1 MIVYY
6 ESNVYRLATVHKAAL
21 GILAPLLMSALAC
34 AAAALVEGK
43 PAPALHATLL
53 DGKSFDLAEQSGK
66 VVVINFWATW
76 CAPCR
81 AEMPALDAF
90 YRKHRNEGLVVLA
103 ISLDEPDKEAKV
115 REVMKAFA
123 FPAALGPQSDF
134 KGYMRIWRLPLTFVV
149 DRAGILRQNDWFGD
163 PGLDEALL
171 ERTVTPLL
179 QVK

>member
-1 MIVYY
+1 MPIHSHTMGPPY
-6 ESNVYRLATVHKAAL
+6 LAAFLLLFAL
-21 GILAPLLMSALAC
+21 DC
-34 AAAALVEGK
+34 AGASLHEGK
-43 PAPALHATLL
+43 PAPALEAKLL
-53 DGKSFDLAEQSGK
+53 DGKSFSLQDAAGK

-90 YRKHRNEGLVVLA
+90 YRKHRDEGLVVLA
-103 ISLDEPDKEAKV
+103 VSMDEPDSEARV
-115 REVMKAFA
+115 REVMKAFG

-149 DRAGILRQNDWFGD
+149 DRSGVLRKNDWYGD
-163 PGLDEALL
+163 PGIDEPLL

-179 QVK
+179 HSR